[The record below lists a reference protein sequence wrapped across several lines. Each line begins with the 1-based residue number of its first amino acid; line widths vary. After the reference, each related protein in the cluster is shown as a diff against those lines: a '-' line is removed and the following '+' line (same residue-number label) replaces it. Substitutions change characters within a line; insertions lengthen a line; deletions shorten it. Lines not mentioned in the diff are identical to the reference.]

1 MTKALPERTLLPE
14 HPDQLAEVR
23 AFLDTRFGRSES
35 ATLASPDGELITLPA
50 ELLAGLRLVAI
61 ALAEGKAV
69 TVAPLHT
76 TLTTQ
81 EAAELLGMSRPTF
94 VKLLDDGAI
103 PYTRPGRHRRVRLA
117 DVLAYREYRRAERTL
132 GLAELTKISE
142 DLGLYDVD
150 NYDENPGRQS

>member
-1 MTKALPERTLLPE
+1 MTETLNERTLLPE

-23 AFLDTRFGRSES
+23 RFLDSM
-35 ATLASPDGELITLPA
+35 ASPVEVTILRSAEGEVVALPA
-50 ELLAGLRLVAI
+50 EVFEGLRLLAV

-94 VKLLDDGAI
+94 VKLLDAAEI
-103 PYTRPGRHRRVRLA
+103 PFTRPGRHRRVRLA
-117 DVLAYREYRRAERTL
+117 DVLAFREYRRAERAA
-132 GLAELTKISE
+132 GLSELTRISE
-142 DLGLYDVD
+142 DLGLYDDVPSEPLSRHD
-150 NYDENPGRQS
+150 

>member
-1 MTKALPERTLLPE
+1 MTETLNERTLLPE

-23 AFLDTRFGRSES
+23 RFLSSTPASSGAAVLRSAE
-35 ATLASPDGELITLPA
+35 GEVVTLPA
-50 ELLAGLRLVAI
+50 EVFEGLRLVAL

-94 VKLLDDGAI
+94 VKLLDAGEI
-103 PYTRPGRHRRVRLA
+103 PFTRPGRHRRVRLT
-117 DVLAYREYRRAERTL
+117 DVLAFREYRRAERAA
-132 GLAELTKISE
+132 GLSELTRISE
-142 DLGLYDVD
+142 ELGLYDDVPSEPLRRPD
-150 NYDENPGRQS
+150 